1 MSQRKTATEVWVLK
15 GNKTIPTK
23 AVTNEDKKQDR
34 KAKEHRKR
42 HQIKKK
48 NRRVTLQNHQVEND
62 P

>member
-1 MSQRKTATEVWVLK
+1 MSQRKTATEVWVLN

-23 AVTNEDKKQDR
+23 VVTSEGKKQDR

-42 HQIKKK
+42 HQIKIK
-48 NRRVTLQNHQVEND
+48 NKRVTLQNHQVEND